1 MIYHMFMTICI
12 KSAIQLS
19 PCLPTELCGY
29 SVFMVPRNQLE
40 ATFSLKRIKILTKE
54 FWMSL
59 NQILSRSSHR
69 KCSVKKGVLRNF
81 ANILIIKKEALAQV
95 FSSELCEI
103 SKNTFFTEDLS
114 TPHRLLRPTRDKI
127 L

>member
-1 MIYHMFMTICI
+1 
-12 KSAIQLS
+12 
-19 PCLPTELCGY
+19 
-29 SVFMVPRNQLE
+29 MVPRNQLE
-40 ATFSLKRIKILTKE
+40 ATFSLKRIKNLTKE

-69 KCSVKKGVLRNF
+69 KCSVKKVFLEISQNSPENTYARVSF
-81 ANILIIKKEALAQV
+81 LIIKKEALAQV

>member
-1 MIYHMFMTICI
+1 
-12 KSAIQLS
+12 
-19 PCLPTELCGY
+19 
-29 SVFMVPRNQLE
+29 MVPRNQLE
-40 ATFSLKRIKILTKE
+40 ATFSLKRIKNLTKE

-69 KCSVKKGVLRNF
+69 KCSVL
-81 ANILIIKKEALAQV
+81 LIIKKEALAQV